1 MSNKHPNDRLYGDF
15 VAHVVKTNAQDD
27 QGIIYIRL
35 IDKKLAKRWA
45 KISRSTPGVRFD
57 VVFFDSLQAALDD
70 ARTISRCGPYHCE
83 TDIKY
88 TPFTDKSIQMIVD
101 FLEDAG
107 QLKVA

>member
-1 MSNKHPNDRLYGDF
+1 MSSKDPNGRLYGDF
-15 VAHVVKTNAQDD
+15 VAHVVKTNSADD

-35 IDKKLAKRWA
+35 IDQNLVKRWA
-45 KISRSTPGVRFD
+45 KVSRTTPGVRFD

-83 TDIKY
+83 TDIKH
-88 TPFTDKSIQMIVD
+88 TPFTDKSIQMIVE